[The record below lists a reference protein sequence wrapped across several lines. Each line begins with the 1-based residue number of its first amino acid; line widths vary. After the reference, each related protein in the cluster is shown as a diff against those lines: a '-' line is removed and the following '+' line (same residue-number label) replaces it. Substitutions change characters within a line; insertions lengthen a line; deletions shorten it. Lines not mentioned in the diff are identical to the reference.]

1 MKEPI
6 FQPEAGWM
14 VLAMVLTIAF
24 SWLFTYFVSA
34 PIAERAGEMVLRPA
48 LTWLGLL

>member
-6 FQPEAGWM
+6 FQPGAGWI
-14 VLAMVLTIAF
+14 VLAMALTIAF

-34 PIAERAGEMVLRPA
+34 PIAGAVGEMVLRPLLA
-48 LTWLGLL
+48 LIGIL